1 MPVNQT
7 SGRPKAARAP
17 AEERAARAFAR
28 GIIGRVSRT
37 FAIGIAVLPGEL
49 GRAVLVGYLLCR
61 IADTIE
67 DDGAATAGRRQELL
81 AKFLECFHDTAKA
94 RAFAAEAA
102 DIVADDSYLELMRGT
117 HLVFELLHSLPKKS
131 AEIVEKW
138 TRELTS
144 GMSEF
149 VGRYPDGIRIQTMPE
164 YRRYCYFV
172 AGTVGHLLTDLWH
185 CHSALVS
192 DRDYDRLLVNCEAFG
207 EALQTINILKDIAW
221 DIEHENAAY
230 IPEELLRAKGS
241 SHQTILHGD
250 WRVQNREALA
260 ALMQLARDDIHKSL
274 EYINAIPKM
283 AIQIRLFCLLPVLFA
298 VATLREIERSTAML
312 QSGGGV
318 KISRAEVRSLILA
331 GSVSTISN
339 KSTRW
344 LVSKTSRQRFELGLA
359 KP

>member
-1 MPVNQT
+1 MVNGI
-7 SGRPKAARAP
+7 GR
-17 AEERAARAFAR
+17 ERAALAFAR

-37 FAIGIAVLPGEL
+37 FAIGIAVLPGDL
-49 GRAVLVGYLLCR
+49 GKAVLVGYLLCR

-67 DDGAATAGRRQELL
+67 DDGAATADRRRELL
-81 AKFLECFHDTAKA
+81 GKFLECFHDPEKA
-94 RAFAAEAA
+94 RTFATEASDIQA
-102 DIVADDSYLELMRGT
+102 DASYLDLMRGT
-117 HLVFELLHSLPKKS
+117 ETVFELLHSLPKKS

-138 TRELTS
+138 TRELTD

-164 YRRYCYFV
+164 YRRYCYYV
-172 AGTVGHLLTDLWH
+172 AGTVGHLLTDLWYA
-185 CHSALVS
+185 HSPLVKE
-192 DRDYDRLLVNCEAFG
+192 RDYRRLLVNCEAFG

-250 WRVQNREALA
+250 WRVQNREALV
-260 ALMQLARDDIHKSL
+260 ALVQLARDDIHKSL
-274 EYINAIPKM
+274 DYFNAIPKM
-283 AIQIRLFCLLPVLFA
+283 AVQVRLFCLLPVLFA
-298 VATLREIERSTAML
+298 VATLREIERSSAML

-318 KISRAEVRSLILA
+318 KISRSEVRSLILA

-339 KSTRW
+339 KTTRW
-344 LVSKTSRQRFELGLA
+344 LVSTTSRQRFKLGLA